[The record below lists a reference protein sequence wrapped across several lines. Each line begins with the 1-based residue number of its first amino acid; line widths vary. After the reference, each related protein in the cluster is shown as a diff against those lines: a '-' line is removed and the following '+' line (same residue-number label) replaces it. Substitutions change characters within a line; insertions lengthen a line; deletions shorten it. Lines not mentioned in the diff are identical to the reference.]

1 MANGYDLSK
10 KAKDDLREIWVYTED
25 RWGVQQADAYYRDI
39 FKAIELLTSGER
51 KGRNAD
57 VRDGYLK
64 YPVGRHFL
72 YFAKVDGRIRI
83 VRVLHQSM
91 DVERHL

>member
-10 KAKDDLREIWVYTED
+10 KAKDDLRGIWAYTED
-25 RWGVQQADAYYRDI
+25 RWGEQQADTYYRDI
-39 FKAIELLTSGER
+39 FKIIELLASGER
-51 KGRNAD
+51 KGRKAD

>member
-10 KAKDDLREIWVYTED
+10 KAQDDLRGIWAYTED
-25 RWGVQQADAYYRDI
+25 RWGEQQADTYYRDI
-39 FKAIELLTSGER
+39 FKTIELLASGER
-51 KGRNAD
+51 KGRKAD

-72 YFAKVDGRIRI
+72 YFTKVDGRIRI